1 MYPKILIAFV
11 LSIILTS
18 CTSQPMK
25 DDPNSEAYT
34 LYHNIFYHQYST
46 QLALLADIL
55 ERISQWSSIKKN
67 RLTFKEKLTGTP
79 KIVGLFSTR

>member
-1 MYPKILIAFV
+1 MFRKFMIAFV

-34 LYHNIFYHQYST
+34 LYNNIFIT
-46 QLALLADIL
+46 NI
-55 ERISQWSSIKKN
+55 RINFTFSQKF
-67 RLTFKEKLTGTP
+67 LG
-79 KIVGLFSTR
+79 V